1 MNMAGTSVG
10 HMEITEAEYED
21 HIPWIEKYRPQTL
34 DDLASHADIK
44 STLEKFMSTGS
55 LPHLLFHGPPGTGK
69 TSTILACARK
79 LYGPQ
84 QFGQMVLELNAS
96 DDRGIDIVRGQILN
110 FASSKGMYADAKFK
124 LVILDEAEQMTN
136 EAQSALRRI
145 IEKYAD
151 NTRFCLIT
159 NYMNKIIP
167 AIQSR
172 CTRFRFGPLT
182 SEQILPRM
190 DLIIR
195 NENISITDDGRHAIH
210 DLCQGDMRRVVNLL
224 QSCSMSF
231 HGETIDEV
239 KVYQC
244 CGHPLKSDIDK
255 MVDYLLHMDIK
266 TAYSEIQKL
275 RIEKGLALQ
284 DIMTQVSRKI
294 SELPL
299 TESVKMHIH
308 IRMADI
314 EYHLNSG
321 GSEKIYLSAM
331 ISAFYCGRQKDR
343 VGGSANPILL

>member
-1 MNMAGTSVG
+1 MTASTVVSPMDISEIEYDD
-10 HMEITEAEYED
+10 HM
-21 HIPWIEKYRPQTL
+21 PWIEKYRPQTL
-34 DDLASHADIK
+34 DDLASHSDIK
-44 STLEKFMSTGS
+44 STLEKFMKDGS

-79 LYGPQ
+79 LYKPEQ
-84 QFGQMVLELNAS
+84 MGQMVLELNAS

-110 FASSKGMYADAKFK
+110 FASSRAMYSNAKFK

-136 EAQSALRRI
+136 DAQSALRRI

-182 SEQILPRM
+182 AEQIMPRM
-190 DLIIR
+190 DLIIK
-195 NENISITDDGRHAIH
+195 NENIKITDDGRRAVHE
-210 DLCQGDMRRVVNLL
+210 LSQGDMRRVVNLL
-224 QSCSMSF
+224 QSCFMSY
-231 HGETIDEV
+231 HGETIDEK

-244 CGHPLKSDIDK
+244 CGHPLKSDINQ
-255 MVDYLLHMDIK
+255 MVELLLKSDIK
-266 TAYSEIQKL
+266 TAYKGIQKMK
-275 RIEKGLALQ
+275 IDKGLALQ
-284 DIMTQVSRKI
+284 DIMTQVSKAI
-294 SELPL
+294 SDLPTL
-299 TESVKMHIH
+299 SQEAKMHIH

-314 EYHLNSG
+314 EYHLNNG

-331 ISAFYCGRQKDR
+331 ISAFAGRTSNKL
-343 VGGSANPILL
+343 SA